1 MTVSTAISDTPAR
14 AGIDIHQFYSLDIK
28 GAPAAALADVYEFE
42 GTRGIG
48 EPTKYTICFT
58 HPRHD
63 LSRSEFLNRMGA
75 FVIQPPPQDRWSQP
89 DDARRVLGVVTGFAL
104 KAVNRDQ
111 SLYEIVL
118 ESRLALLRNAP
129 KCRFFLDMSIPEIIE
144 RILREHEF
152 NKIFADFEFR
162 LNRTYRKRSFVMQW
176 GEDDLAFIT
185 RLCRRSGIW
194 FVCDAGERCEQVRFG
209 DDYAHYRRDPARL
222 TVAYR
227 PHSGLEACGIESV
240 SALEMHAKTLPAAY
254 AVRTFNTETAIS
266 DPIEAVSP
274 VRDDRTTYGE
284 AYTWGTPD
292 QSEDEAKEEAQLRRE
307 AALAGQVEYRGECD
321 MLDLVP
327 GSVLKLSNQEL
338 PDAKHGL
345 VVVRVTCGA
354 SRKKGYHV
362 TFDAIPSDRQ
372 YRMPLKEETWPR
384 IDGVITGTVASSGGE
399 KDPYLDSQG
408 KYIVDLHL
416 DRDTRTP
423 GLQSCPMRLAKPF
436 AGPNQTGFHF
446 GLVEGTVVGVS
457 FLWGCVDLPFISHVL
472 HTAQHTDPIVAGVPW
487 GTRNTLRTRS
497 NNTLEMDDRQGR
509 EHIKVAT
516 EHGKSQ
522 LNLGHMVDRGQS
534 ERGSGAELRSDGAA
548 VLRGG
553 RGVMVSAHARN
564 GASGTQLD
572 MQEAV
577 AQLEDALALAKALAS
592 SAQASK
598 AEAVDIDG
606 QRAANE
612 ALDQL
617 RQPGVLV
624 TAPASAGVVAG
635 KSVQVVAGENIMSIA
650 KGDASWS
657 VWKRFTVA
665 AHDMVSLF
673 TQKGMSLIA
682 AAGAVV
688 VQAQRGRMQL
698 ASHEDMTV
706 ETVNGVLHVKSPKE
720 IVMNVGGSYFRMT
733 PGGIEMG
740 TRGGV
745 LFKTSTLKKTG
756 PAQMDLGG
764 AAFAP
769 VFVPYTTGCDVW
781 RTNPAFVP
789 PHAPATEMVAPESA
803 GTVAPVPDAAGVA
816 PSPLGDFFSRL
827 SGSAVPPWAS
837 AFSPFDGKPSNVDT
851 DIPKAK
857 FTLNSPDDQEQTLVT
872 PDPIKLANAVPCD
885 WKISDLKADV
895 KGRIESVSYWG
906 VLNDRTPWRDP
917 KTGAQYR
924 GGGSRSSHFEFSY
937 SEHDKA
943 ITCTVRAMLIPMD
956 LFPVDLKG
964 ERDMSVPDD
973 QLTIPYEYFAHSDML
988 PGTLKQGVKM
998 EFRDSVGPKF
1008 DVGALTSRIEAVLN
1022 QGSYKLILD
1031 GCPKGAA
1038 CGCRVKVEFKVDVRV
1053 SIKGAPIDG
1062 FKPHVTL
1069 KLFPQV
1075 LRADTGSWGEEQK
1088 WQDDQFN
1095 IHPYPDA
1102 NVEAHECGHYFNFPD
1117 EYYALGGWVHESYI
1131 KNEQIDFSLVGA
1143 KAGGQF
1149 WQGHSASNV
1158 MGDGANAPLQPGR
1171 VTASM
1176 KPYYLEYVRRQLS
1189 IATNKLWRVGY
1200 DA

>member
-1 MTVSTAISDTPAR
+1 MSTAISNTSAR

-28 GAPAAALADVYEFE
+28 GAAAAALADVYEFD

-48 EPTKYTICFT
+48 EPTKYTIRFT

-89 DDARRVLGVVTGFAL
+89 EAARRVQGVVTGFAL
-104 KAVNRDQ
+104 KAANRDQ

-144 RILREHEF
+144 RILREHAF

-162 LNRTYRKRSFVMQW
+162 LNRTYRKRGFVMQW
-176 GEDDLAFIT
+176 DEDDLAFIT

-194 FVCDAGERCEQVRFG
+194 FVCDEGDRCERVWFG
-209 DDYAHYRRDPARL
+209 DDYAHYRRDPERL
-222 TVAYR
+222 TIAYR
-227 PHSGLEACGIESV
+227 PHSGLDASGVESV
-240 SALEMHAKTLPAAY
+240 STLEMRAKTLPAAY

-266 DPIEAVSP
+266 DPIEAISP
-274 VRDDRTTYGE
+274 IRDDRTTYGE
-284 AYTWGTPD
+284 AYTWGVPNR
-292 QSEDEAKEEAQLRRE
+292 SEDEANEEAQLRRE

-321 MLDLVP
+321 MLDLTP
-327 GSVLKLSNQEL
+327 GSVLKLSNREL

-354 SRKKGYHV
+354 SRKQAYHV

-384 IDGVITGTVASSGGE
+384 IDAVVTGTIASSGGW
-399 KDPYLDSQG
+399 KNPYIDSQG
-408 KYIVDLHL
+408 EYIVDLHL
-416 DRDTRTP
+416 DRDTRAP

-487 GTRNTLRTRS
+487 GTRNTIRTRS
-497 NNTLEMDDRQGR
+497 NNTLQMDDGEGR

-534 ERGSGAELRSDGAA
+534 ERGSGAELRSDGPAA
-548 VLRGG
+548 LRGG
-553 RGVMVSAHARN
+553 GGVLVSAYARN
-564 GASGTQLD
+564 GASGKQLD
-572 MQEAV
+572 MQETV

-598 AEAVDIDG
+598 ADAADIDS
-606 QRAANE
+606 QRAANTV
-612 ALDQL
+612 LDQ
-617 RQPGVLV
+617 GVLV

-635 KSVQVVAGENIMSIA
+635 KSVQIVAGENITSTA
-650 KGDASWS
+650 RGDASWS

-665 AHDMVSLF
+665 AHDVVSLF

-698 ASHEDMTV
+698 ASQEDMTV

-756 PAQMDLGG
+756 PAQLDLGG

-769 VFVPYTTGCDVW
+769 VFVPYTTGCEVW

-789 PHAPATEMVAPESA
+789 PHVPATEVVELESA
-803 GTVAPVPDAAGVA
+803 GTAAPAPDAGGVA
-816 PSPLGDFFSRL
+816 PSPLGDIFSRL
-827 SGSAVPPWAS
+827 SGGAMPPGAS
-837 AFSPFDGKPSNVDT
+837 AFSPFDGKPSSMDT

-857 FTLNSPDDQEQTLVT
+857 VTLNNPDDQQQTLVT

-895 KGRIESVSYWG
+895 KGRIESLSYWG
-906 VLNDRTPWRDP
+906 VLHDRTPWKDP
-917 KTGAQYR
+917 ETGVQYR
-924 GGGSRSSHFEFSY
+924 GGGSRGSHFEFSY
-937 SEHDKA
+937 SEQDKT

-964 ERDMSVPDD
+964 ERDTSVPADEAS
-973 QLTIPYEYFAHSDML
+973 IPYEYSVHSTMA
-988 PGTLKQGVKM
+988 PGSTRKGVRM
-998 EFRDSVGPKF
+998 DYRDAVGSEF
-1008 DVGALTSRIEAVLN
+1008 DVRALIGRIEAVLN

-1031 GCPKGAA
+1031 GCSKGAA
-1038 CGCRVKVEFKVDVRV
+1038 CGCRVKVRFKVDLRV
-1053 SIKGAPIDG
+1053 SLKGVPIEG
-1062 FKPHVTL
+1062 FKPHVSL

-1075 LRADTGSWGEEQK
+1075 LRADTGSWGEKHK
-1088 WQDDQFN
+1088 WKDELKIIRD
-1095 IHPYPDA
+1095 YPDA

-1117 EYYALGGWVHESYI
+1117 EYYDQGGWLHHSYI
-1131 KNEQIDFSLVGA
+1131 KDEQINFSLVDANAGA
-1143 KAGGQF
+1143 MF
-1149 WQGHSASNV
+1149 WQGYSIGNV
-1158 MGDGANAPLQPGR
+1158 MGGGANLPIQPGR
-1171 VTASM
+1171 ITATI
-1176 KPYYLEYVRRQLS
+1176 KPYYLEYVRRQFS

-1200 DA
+1200 EA

>member
-1 MTVSTAISDTPAR
+1 MTVSTAISDTSAR

-28 GAPAAALADVYEFE
+28 GAPAATLADVYEFD

-48 EPTKYTICFT
+48 EPTKYTIRFT

-75 FVIQPPPQDRWSQP
+75 FVIQPPPQDQWSQP
-89 DDARRVLGVVTGFAL
+89 EAALRVQGVVTGFAL
-104 KAVNRDQ
+104 KAANRDQ

-162 LNRTYRKRSFVMQW
+162 LNRIYRKRSFVMQW

-185 RLCRRSGIW
+185 RLCRRTGIW
-194 FVCDAGERCEQVRFG
+194 FVCDEGDRCERVRFG
-209 DDYAHYRRDPARL
+209 DDYAHYRRDPERL

-227 PHSGLEACGIESV
+227 PYSGLDASGVESV
-240 SALEMHAKTLPAAY
+240 GALEMCAKTLPAAY

-274 VRDDRTTYGE
+274 IRDDRTTYGE
-284 AYTWGTPD
+284 AYTWGVPN
-292 QSEDEAKEEAQLRRE
+292 QSEAEANEEAQLRRE
-307 AALAGQVEYRGECD
+307 SALAGQVEYRGECD
-321 MLDLVP
+321 MLDLTP
-327 GSVLKLSNQEL
+327 GSVLKLSNREL

-354 SRKKGYHV
+354 SRKKAYHV

-384 IDGVITGTVASSGGE
+384 IDAVITGTIASSGGW
-399 KDPYLDSQG
+399 KNPYIDSQG
-408 KYIVDLHL
+408 EYIVDLHL

-472 HTAQHTDPIVAGVPW
+472 HTAQHTDPIVAGAPW
-487 GTRNTLRTRS
+487 GTRNTIRTRS
-497 NNTLEMDDRQGR
+497 NNTLEMDDGEGR

-534 ERGSGAELRSDGAA
+534 ERGSGAELRSDGPAA
-548 VLRGG
+548 LRGG
-553 RGVMVSAHARN
+553 GGVLVSAYARN
-564 GASGTQLD
+564 GASGEQLD
-572 MQEAV
+572 MQETV

-598 AEAVDIDG
+598 ADAADIDS
-606 QRAANE
+606 QRAANKV
-612 ALDQL
+612 LDQ
-617 RQPGVLV
+617 GVLV

-635 KSVQVVAGENIMSIA
+635 KSVQVVAGENITSTA
-650 KGDASWS
+650 RGDASWS

-665 AHDMVSLF
+665 AHDVVSLF

-698 ASHEDMTV
+698 ASQEDMTV
-706 ETVNGVLHVKSPKE
+706 ETVNGVLHVKSSKE
-720 IVMNVGGSYFRMT
+720 IVLNVGGSYFRMT

-740 TRGGV
+740 TRGEV
-745 LFKTSTLKKTG
+745 LFKAGKLKKTG

-769 VFVPYTTGCDVW
+769 TFVPYTTGCEVW

-789 PHAPATEMVAPESA
+789 PHVPATEVVGLESA
-803 GTVAPVPDAAGVA
+803 GTAAPAPDASGVA
-816 PSPLGDFFSRL
+816 PSPLGDFFSHL
-827 SGSAVPPWAS
+827 SGGTVSPGVS
-837 AFSPFDGKPSNVDT
+837 VFSPFDGNPSNVDT

-857 FTLNSPDDQEQTLVT
+857 VTLNNSDDRKQTPVT

-895 KGRIESVSYWG
+895 KGRIESLSYWG
-906 VLNDRTPWRDP
+906 VLNDRTSWKDP
-917 KTGAQYR
+917 ETGVQYR
-924 GGGSRSSHFEFSY
+924 GGGSRDSYFEFAY
-937 SEHDKA
+937 SEQEKA
-943 ITCTVRAMLIPMD
+943 ITCTVRVMLIPMD
-956 LFPVDLKG
+956 LFRVDLKG
-964 ERDMSVPDD
+964 DRDTSMSTEEA
-973 QLTIPYEYFAHSDML
+973 TIPYEYSAHSTMASGSTRKGVRMDYRDAV
-988 PGTLKQGVKM
+988 GT
-998 EFRDSVGPKF
+998 EF
-1008 DVGALTSRIEAVLN
+1008 DVRALIGRIEAVLN
-1022 QGSYKLILD
+1022 QGNYKLILD
-1031 GCPKGAA
+1031 GCSKGAA
-1038 CGCRVKVEFKVDVRV
+1038 CGCRVKVHFKVDLRV
-1053 SIKGAPIDG
+1053 SLKGVPIKG
-1062 FKPHVTL
+1062 FNPHVSIN
-1069 KLFPQV
+1069 LFPQV
-1075 LRADTGSWGEEQK
+1075 LRADTGSWGERHK
-1088 WQDDQFN
+1088 WKDELKI
-1095 IHPYPDA
+1095 IHSYPDA

-1117 EYYALGGWVHESYI
+1117 EYYDQGGWLHHSYI
-1131 KNEQIDFSLVGA
+1131 KDEQIDFSLVDA
-1143 KAGGQF
+1143 KAGAMF
-1149 WQGHSASNV
+1149 WQGYSIGNV
-1158 MGDGANAPLQPGR
+1158 MGGGANSPVQSGR
-1171 VTASM
+1171 ITATI
-1176 KPYYLEYVRRQLS
+1176 KPYYLEYVRRQFS

-1200 DA
+1200 EE

>member
-48 EPTKYTICFT
+48 EPTKYTIRFT

-75 FVIQPPPQDRWSQP
+75 FVIQPPPRDRWSQP
-89 DDARRVLGVVTGFAL
+89 DDARRVSGVVTGFAL
-104 KAVNRDQ
+104 KAANRDQ

-129 KCRFFLDMSIPEIIE
+129 KCRFFLDMNIPEIIE

-209 DDYAHYRRDPARL
+209 DDYAHYRRDPERL

-227 PHSGLEACGIESV
+227 PYSGLDAGGIESV

-266 DPIEAVSP
+266 DPVEAVSA

-284 AYTWGTPD
+284 AYTWGTPN
-292 QSEDEAKEEAQLRRE
+292 QSEDEAKEEARLRSE

-321 MLDLVP
+321 MLDLGP
-327 GSVLKLSNQEL
+327 GSVLKLSNREL

-354 SRKKGYHV
+354 ARKKGYHV

-384 IDGVITGTVASSGGE
+384 IDGVITGTVASSSGE

-592 SAQASK
+592 SAQASN
-598 AEAVDIDG
+598 AEAADIDG

-612 ALDQL
+612 ALDQFH
-617 RQPGVLV
+617 QPGVLV

-635 KSVQVVAGENIMSIA
+635 KSVQVVAGENIMSVA

-698 ASHEDMTV
+698 ASHEGMTV

-745 LFKTSTLKKTG
+745 LFKTSSLKKTG

-769 VFVPYTTGCDVW
+769 VFVPYTTQCDVW
-781 RTNPAFVP
+781 RTNPYFVP
-789 PHAPATEMVAPESA
+789 PESPAPVMEASAATGTAAPSFLGGIFGSTSGTDSKMPGNGGLTVNDAENETPICVPPEPIRLRSPAPCNWQMADFVESA
-803 GTVAPVPDAAGVA
+803 TMMRETPPYQKYGWKRTERLTENGQPIMCAGTAPTTCQFAYD
-816 PSPLGDFFSRL
+816 
-827 SGSAVPPWAS
+827 SGSKTLTAKVVIALVPRLLVKMNRATQEPLRDENNEYVVVQYETFRNGA
-837 AFSPFDGKPSNVDT
+837 
-851 DIPKAK
+851 
-857 FTLNSPDDQEQTLVT
+857 NSPRSFAEQGLMLV
-872 PDPIKLANAVPCD
+872 
-885 WKISDLKADV
+885 
-895 KGRIESVSYWG
+895 E
-906 VLNDRTPWRDP
+906 RDP
-917 KTGAQYR
+917 K
-924 GGGSRSSHFEFSY
+924 E
-937 SEHDKA
+937 
-943 ITCTVRAMLIPMD
+943 
-956 LFPVDLKG
+956 VDASTYKN
-964 ERDMSVPDD
+964 
-973 QLTIPYEYFAHSDML
+973 Q
-988 PGTLKQGVKM
+988 
-998 EFRDSVGPKF
+998 
-1008 DVGALTSRIEAVLN
+1008 IEKTLN
-1022 QGSYKLILD
+1022 QGNYKLILD
-1031 GCPKGAA
+1031 GCQKGGA
-1038 CGCRVKVEFKVDVRV
+1038 CGCRIAVKFCADVQVVRAAD
-1053 SIKGAPIDG
+1053 APALNPNITINLY
-1062 FKPHVTL
+1062 PTTE
-1069 KLFPQV
+1069 
-1075 LRADTGSWGEEQK
+1075 RADALNWPEYDYELDNSGAGKISVVTQTK
-1088 WQDDQFN
+1088 
-1095 IHPYPDA
+1095 
-1102 NVEAHECGHYFNFPD
+1102 AHETGHLFNFPD
-1117 EYYALGGWVHESYI
+1117 EYWEQGGFVHSMYV
-1131 KNEQIDFSLVGA
+1131 KDGMDIDFALADIYKA
-1143 KAGGQF
+1143 KNAIWVIETATNLMGG
-1149 WQGHSASNV
+1149 GCLRPSATTS
-1158 MGDGANAPLQPGR
+1158 
-1171 VTASM
+1171 
-1176 KPYYLEYVRRQLS
+1176 PYYLEYIRRWLS
-1189 IATNKLWRVGY
+1189 TKTNKLWRIGY
-1200 DA
+1200 DVSEKNS